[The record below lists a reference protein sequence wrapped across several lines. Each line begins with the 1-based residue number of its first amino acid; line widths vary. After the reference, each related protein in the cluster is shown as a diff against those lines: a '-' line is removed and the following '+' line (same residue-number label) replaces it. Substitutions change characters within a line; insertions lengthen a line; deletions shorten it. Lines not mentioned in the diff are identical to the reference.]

1 MPAPIKLAFGLALV
15 AFPLLE
21 IVLLIR
27 AGRAWGFWPVTAI
40 VVGTAIIGLRIISR
54 QGLRTFL
61 KKLSQ
66 LQHGGSALIP
76 MVDGLLVVTAGF
88 LLVLPGLMTDV
99 FGLILLIPQ
108 VRQLVIKAGLVKLLA
123 GDPEDAHVFGKGG
136 TRDSHGSAA
145 GSTSASSSGPVY
157 GDLGSNGVV
166 IEGEYERID
175 EKPANTSGKA
185 GRRSTSA

>member
-1 MPAPIKLAFGLALV
+1 MPAPIKLAFGLALI

-21 IVLLIR
+21 FVLLIR

-40 VVGTAIIGLRIISR
+40 VLGTAIIGLRIISR
-54 QGLRTFL
+54 QGLQTFL

-66 LQHGGSALIP
+66 LQHGGSALVP

-99 FGLILLIPQ
+99 FGLTLLIPQ

-123 GDPEDAHVFGKGG
+123 GDPEDAHVFGKGAKA
-136 TRDSHGSAA
+136 HPPGS
-145 GSTSASSSGPVY
+145 STGPVY
-157 GDLGSNGVV
+157 GDPGSNGVV
-166 IEGEYERID
+166 IEGEYERVE
-175 EKPANTSGKA
+175 EKPTNTSAKS
-185 GRRSTSA
+185 GRRGSSA